1 MLISKWKPAVASCQF
16 RAVGMHFCCCQTN
29 MKRRLLLNV
38 SPTPGSVVQSLS
50 SMAFSFLLP
59 PSSIF
64 SPSSAQCMT
73 CSKNRWWK
81 GVWGEISY
89 KDVVCEF
96 QSWEKKNERE
106 KKKKSAGGGGLTS
119 LEMRKE
125 KRKGGGGG
133 GLRMLPWCT
142 TSVNSESFECCLSG
156 AFLNRNNVSPFL
168 FFLISAV
175 QYDTSFFF
183 FLFTSVL
190 TTR

>member
-38 SPTPGSVVQSLS
+38 SLTPGSVVQSLS

-64 SPSSAQCMT
+64 SPSSTQCMT

-96 QSWEKKNERE
+96 QSWEKKKRERE
-106 KKKKSAGGGGLTS
+106 KKREKCRGGPHITGDEEG
-119 LEMRKE
+119 EKE
-125 KRKGGGGG
+125 RRWRG
-133 GLRMLPWCT
+133 RATDAPMTHNIC
-142 TSVNSESFECCLSG
+142 
-156 AFLNRNNVSPFL
+156 
-168 FFLISAV
+168 
-175 QYDTSFFF
+175 
-183 FLFTSVL
+183 
-190 TTR
+190 